1 MNIRG
6 IGMGITQERVKLTL
20 KFKYN
25 PRTALFI
32 NIETVEIILN

>member
-1 MNIRG
+1 MNIRD
-6 IGMGITQERVKLTL
+6 IRMGKRTL

-25 PRTALFI
+25 PRTDLFI